1 MQMVQPFSPLS
12 TPEVLTVEPSFLSR
26 IWKCLSPSPMMSPN
40 HPWTVGPM
48 REEESPYQPS
58 LLAQLL
64 SQLEPA
70 LL

>member
-1 MQMVQPFSPLS
+1 
-12 TPEVLTVEPSFLSR
+12 
-26 IWKCLSPSPMMSPN
+26 MMSPN
-40 HPWTVGPM
+40 HPWTVEPM

-70 LL
+70 LLYRAVKHLEP